1 MGDLTPSQNQTNN
14 NYIFRSTAG
23 GNPLL
28 AALSKKRKRSTD
40 EEFDEEDYEKD
51 IRNILT
57 RTLAD
62 DQLEILKVHLRIS
75 KLKEYQYQII

>member
-1 MGDLTPSQNQTNN
+1 MRDLPPSQNQTNN

-57 RTLAD
+57 RTLAE
-62 DQLEILKVHLRIS
+62 DQLVILKVHFENL
-75 KLKEYQYQII
+75 